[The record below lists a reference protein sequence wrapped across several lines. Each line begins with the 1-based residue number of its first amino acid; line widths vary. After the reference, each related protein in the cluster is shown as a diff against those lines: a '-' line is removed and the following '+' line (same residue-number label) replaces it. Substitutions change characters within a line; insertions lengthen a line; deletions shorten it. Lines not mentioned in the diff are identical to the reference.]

1 MIERLPVQGLVTV
14 GVYKDVDVSAEID
27 GLSNMQ
33 DIAEAGS
40 QYRVSSKATHR
51 KIKGGSNY
59 MQPGCNAQGIRREMK
74 ATKN

>member
-1 MIERLPVQGLVTV
+1 MQGLVTV
-14 GVYKDVDVSAEID
+14 GVYKDVDVSTEID

-40 QYRVSSKATHR
+40 QDRVSSKATQR
-51 KIKGGSNY
+51 EIKGGWND
-59 MQPGCNAQGIRREMK
+59 MQLGCNAQGIRREME

>member
-1 MIERLPVQGLVTV
+1 MQGLVTV

-40 QYRVSSKATHR
+40 QQCTVFGE
-51 KIKGGSNY
+51 KGNTWGDK
-59 MQPGCNAQGIRREMK
+59 RRLK
-74 ATKN
+74 RYAARA